1 LWIHPPSRWRPRPA
15 SPPNVCKVITPSA
28 YTMSSTRDARR
39 RASISKRCWSPIVND
54 VCMNACVDHYL
65 SKRVPVQQG
74 LRGPCVHPS
83 TGGVGG
89 YVGSRLR
96 RPKRPRSADQSL
108 KKLAAPSLGRTA
120 KVASADM
127 SADSIYQMQ
136 EHRLSVGHIVQLFDC
151 PRARG
156 HVHPLAVL
164 PCKHCAPC
172 KAATRHICQD
182 MVCANGAFA
191 LRQFMGI
198 QIGGGI
204 QCRSSTKRR
213 SG

>member
-1 LWIHPPSRWRPRPA
+1 MHVLITIFPNAYRSSR
-15 SPPNVCKVITPSA
+15 A
-28 YTMSSTRDARR
+28 YEGH
-39 RASISKRCWSPIVND
+39 ASI
-54 VCMNACVDHYL
+54 HL
-65 SKRVPVQQG
+65 
-74 LRGPCVHPS
+74 LE
-83 TGGVGG
+83 
-89 YVGSRLR
+89 
-96 RPKRPRSADQSL
+96 DQSL
-108 KKLAAPSLGRTA
+108 EKLAAPSLGRTA